1 MKQRDRLMQDVLFFV
16 KDLVFGTKFRLQT
29 TKAVLVTAFDSQYN
43 EAVEAN
49 GAQTTDELRIYKS
62 GE

>member
-1 MKQRDRLMQDVLFFV
+1 MCSFLQRILCLELR
-16 KDLVFGTKFRLQT
+16 KSRLQT

-49 GAQTTDELRIYKS
+49 GAQTTPELRTYKS